1 MKNKRKWFPLNGKIA
16 YTNRNSEKMKK
27 MVTLDRKM
35 VPNSSNRQKRGF
47 LLDKKGFPLAGI
59 DKKRKK
65 LVITR

>member
-1 MKNKRKWFPLNGKIA
+1 
-16 YTNRNSEKMKK
+16 MKK

-65 LVITR
+65 LIITR